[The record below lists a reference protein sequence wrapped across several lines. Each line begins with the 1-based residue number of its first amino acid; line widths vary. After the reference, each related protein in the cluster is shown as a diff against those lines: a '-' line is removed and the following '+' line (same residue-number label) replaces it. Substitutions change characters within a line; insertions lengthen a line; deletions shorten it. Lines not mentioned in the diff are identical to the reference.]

1 MTDLIKKQNGV
12 LWLDK
17 TGLSLY
23 LENKAFLRLN
33 CPPEIIND
41 LEIVDKLKLQNLI
54 HSFVNQN
61 NLSFLS
67 LIVIITAEVLFE
79 KDWNL
84 PQTDTQLKEEEDF
97 FDSIPFE
104 NVLEHSWIKD
114 NKKKLIAT
122 NQDLITALRDCF
134 EKENCNFMAVFPYS
148 LFGAGVRDESA
159 KEIWKKLDSFKH
171 NNLIEEDKVPNKE
184 KSLIN
189 SQINRN
195 ENRSLL
201 PILIAVFVILI
212 GVLVFFLIKN
222 SLN

>member
-1 MTDLIKKQNGV
+1 MIDLIKKQKGA

-23 LENKAFLRLN
+23 LENKPFLRLN
-33 CPPEIIND
+33 FPPEMIND
-41 LEIVDKLKLQNLI
+41 LEIIDRLKLQNLI

-97 FDSIPFE
+97 LDSIPFE
-104 NVLEHSWIKD
+104 NILEHSWIKD

-122 NQDLITALRDCF
+122 NQDLITTLEDCF

-148 LFGAGVRDESA
+148 LFGAGVRDESV
-159 KEIWKKLDSFKH
+159 KEIWKKLDNFKRDS
-171 NNLIEEDKVPNKE
+171 LLEKE
-184 KSLIN
+184 KEFGNERNPSN
-189 SQINRN
+189 SQTGSN
-195 ENRSLL
+195 NRSLL
-201 PILIAVFVILI
+201 QFLIPIFVILI
-212 GVLVFFLIKN
+212 GVLAFLLIKN
-222 SLN
+222 SFN

>member
-1 MTDLIKKQNGV
+1 MTDLIKKQKGA

-23 LENKAFLRLN
+23 LENKPFLRLN
-33 CPPEIIND
+33 FPPEMIND
-41 LEIVDKLKLQNLI
+41 LEIIDRLKLQNLI

-97 FDSIPFE
+97 LDSIPFE
-104 NVLEHSWIKD
+104 NILEHSWIKD

-122 NQDLITALRDCF
+122 NQDLITTLEDCF

-148 LFGAGVRDESA
+148 LFGAGVRDESV
-159 KEIWKKLDSFKH
+159 KEIWKKLDNFKRDS
-171 NNLIEEDKVPNKE
+171 LLEKE
-184 KSLIN
+184 KEFGNERNPSN
-189 SQINRN
+189 SQTGSN
-195 ENRSLL
+195 NRSLL
-201 PILIAVFVILI
+201 QFLIPIFVILI
-212 GVLVFFLIKN
+212 GVLAFLLIKN

>member
-23 LENKAFLRLN
+23 LENKPFLRLN
-33 CPPEIIND
+33 FPPEMINN

-54 HSFVNQN
+54 HSFINQN
-61 NLSFLS
+61 SLSFLS

-79 KDWNL
+79 KDWSL

-97 FDSIPFE
+97 LDSIPFE

-114 NKKKLIAT
+114 NKKKLIAA
-122 NQDLITALRDCF
+122 NQDLITTLEDCF
-134 EKENCNFMAVFPYS
+134 EKENCNFMAVFPYF
-148 LFGAGVRDESA
+148 LFGAGVRDESV

-171 NNLIEEDKVPNKE
+171 DSLLEKE
-184 KSLIN
+184 KEFGNEKNPSN
-189 SQINRN
+189 SQTGSN
-195 ENRSLL
+195 NRSLL
-201 PILIAVFVILI
+201 RFLIPIFVILI
-212 GVLVFFLIKN
+212 GVLAFLLIKN